1 MTSNQKA
8 SHSGIEQ
15 FLNDSAAIETK
26 NANDV
31 FLAKLIEDRDHAKKL
46 YAVQVARHLITNN
59 GMEVYALATMQ
70 ALDTVIKEYA
80 THLAQG
86 GN

>member
-1 MTSNQKA
+1 MTSNQIG
-8 SHSGIEQ
+8 SHSGVEQ
-15 FLNDSAAIETK
+15 FLKESAAERSRI
-26 NANDV
+26 ANDN
-31 FLAKLIEDRDHAKKL
+31 FLMKLIEDRDHAKDL

-70 ALDTVIKEYA
+70 ALDAVIKEYA
-80 THLAQG
+80 KHLAEG